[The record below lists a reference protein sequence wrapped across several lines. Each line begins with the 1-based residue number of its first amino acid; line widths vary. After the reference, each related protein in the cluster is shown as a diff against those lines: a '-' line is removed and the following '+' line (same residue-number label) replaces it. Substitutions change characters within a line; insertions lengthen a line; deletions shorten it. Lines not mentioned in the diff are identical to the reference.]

1 MFTPLLRRAARTP
14 LAPPPG
20 RAPLKGA
27 SPPDDAPSQAR
38 PTVPAFSKRTP
49 MSCLETYATLRVFS
63 REIAPE
69 EIGRLL
75 AIDGSKL
82 RPINPGSRYRH
93 EREHHYW
100 AWSTQSRVL
109 ALDGL
114 RTWARSLKSC
124 EAKRYSSI
132 DCASWAATSISAA
145 TGYRRDKAARGWTS
159 PPCGHWHAWS
169 LRSGGMCILPTQR
182 ST

>member
-1 MFTPLLRRAARTP
+1 
-14 LAPPPG
+14 
-20 RAPLKGA
+20 
-27 SPPDDAPSQAR
+27 
-38 PTVPAFSKRTP
+38 

-63 REIAPE
+63 HEIAPE

-114 RTWARSLKSC
+114 QHVGAIIEVLRGKEVQLDRLRQLGCDIDICCYWVSSGQGGPRLDIATLRALARL
-124 EAKRYSSI
+124 ELEIWWDVYFA
-132 DCASWAATSISAA
+132 DAAEYVEKT
-145 TGYRRDKAARGWTS
+145 TDS
-159 PPCGHWHAWS
+159 P
-169 LRSGGMCILPTQR
+169 INDT
-182 ST
+182 